1 MERTRHRGLEIV
13 LGLLLSAVLVGAVLL
28 IWESFSGAFSNK
40 ITVAAQLTQAG
51 DALEQGD
58 IVTYRNVIV
67 GEVASATGDVH
78 GGAVAKLQIDPHDA
92 AQIPAAVTAV
102 ALPASLF
109 GTTKIELVPAGD
121 TSGPKLRDGDTIAAD
136 TSPAATGLQTALAK
150 AYDLLTAIHPAQLDA
165 ALSALADALQ
175 GQGEHLGTLIVTAD
189 NYLERL
195 APQLPEL
202 NDVITSLATVTG
214 ELAKNAPD
222 LLVSLRNTL
231 VIAKGILAS
240 KQAVANL
247 LAVAPSAL
255 DNALRLASNTNIDN
269 AVTIFH
275 NEVPV
280 SQALAEHPEALADTI
295 HGFKAFADTFAQV
308 IHGSSGQ
315 AVITLTGINWA
326 QLGPLLLTGQ
336 GHMLDNLANPAPY
349 TAADCPRYPGAAG
362 PNCDSTAGP
371 SDANAR
377 LLTTGSGWG
386 GTVGSAGSAPEIA
399 TVNDAAQTLTGNR
412 NADPAVTD
420 LLLGPVLRGTVTVTP

>member
-1 MERTRHRGLEIV
+1 MERIRHRGLEIV
-13 LGLLLSAVLVGAVLL
+13 LGLLLSAVLVGAVVL

-51 DALEQGD
+51 DALEQGA

-92 AQIPAAVTAV
+92 AQIPASVTAV

-189 NYLERL
+189 NYLKRL

-202 NDVITSLATVTG
+202 NDVS
-214 ELAKNAPD
+214 
-222 LLVSLRNTL
+222 
-231 VIAKGILAS
+231 
-240 KQAVANL
+240 
-247 LAVAPSAL
+247 
-255 DNALRLASNTNIDN
+255 
-269 AVTIFH
+269 
-275 NEVPV
+275 
-280 SQALAEHPEALADTI
+280 
-295 HGFKAFADTFAQV
+295 
-308 IHGSSGQ
+308 
-315 AVITLTGINWA
+315 
-326 QLGPLLLTGQ
+326 
-336 GHMLDNLANPAPY
+336 PAW
-349 TAADCPRYPGAAG
+349 PR
-362 PNCDSTAGP
+362 
-371 SDANAR
+371 
-377 LLTTGSGWG
+377 
-386 GTVGSAGSAPEIA
+386 
-399 TVNDAAQTLTGNR
+399 
-412 NADPAVTD
+412 
-420 LLLGPVLRGTVTVTP
+420 